1 MQETQE
7 TWVQS
12 LSQEDPVEK
21 KMAIYSRVLAWKMP
35 WAEELEGCSPWGCRE
50 LDTTEHTC
58 THTRISHNHNCNDY
72 SLDSL
77 LDPSFLCA
85 GVSKGKVKQQLEVHF
100 VRAKNQ
106 NKY

>member
-12 LSQEDPVEK
+12 LSQEDPLEK
-21 KMAIYSRVLAWKMP
+21 KKAVYSRVLAWKMP

-58 THTRISHNHNCNDY
+58 THTHALVTIITVMTIVWTVY
-72 SLDSL
+72 
-77 LDPSFLCA
+77 
-85 GVSKGKVKQQLEVHF
+85 
-100 VRAKNQ
+100 
-106 NKY
+106 